1 VTPADAVR
9 IGKVVLVLQRD
20 WDSVPKTDADGTAH
34 MKTSSTEPTTDLEIG
49 GQAVVVRA
57 ESMQKILS
65 LAARVAQTNMSVLVL
80 GETGSGKEII
90 ARAIHE
96 RSNRRTGAFLGL
108 NCAALTEALL
118 ESELFGH
125 ERGAFTGAHA
135 AKIGLFEKAAGGTVF
150 LDEIGDMSLAIQA
163 KLLRVFEERNVLRL
177 GSLEARPIDVRFV
190 TATNKNLAAEVA
202 AGRFRK
208 DFLFRLSGVTLHVPP
223 LRERLAEIE
232 PLAALFL
239 ARAAREGGRALPA
252 ISPDALEKLTGHPWP
267 GNIRELKHVMER
279 ALLMSEGG
287 QIEARH
293 IELLPTHP
301 DAHEPGPDD
310 STKTELALRVRPP
323 ASSLK
328 GELDSL
334 ERTRIVEALEKAG
347 GNQTRAAELLGIPR
361 RTFLRKLDQFD
372 IKRPRRP

>member
-1 VTPADAVR
+1 MTPADAVR